1 MAKKEAQAEKNRN
14 FFCKGLFI
22 FCSKKYNRNQ
32 ENKKRNR
39 GSFMETANEKR
50 QFETPEQMDAAAAL
64 FGDWPETILWSVLQ
78 GKMGCMY
85 VDDPERPASAA
96 AVLGDFVFLAGEPSA
111 DLIRFAAELGYPLD
125 MCIYMP
131 QNAAWEQE
139 IETAL
144 ACLGP
149 EKLRKVTRYATH
161 KSIADLQRPE
171 VLERLQQMADAVPRH
186 FQIREFD
193 EEIFEIARGEY
204 WSRSQ
209 AVQFR
214 DYEEFREHGV
224 GFAAFLG
231 GIMAAGAS
239 TYSYYD
245 GGIEVQID
253 TDTGFREMGL
263 AQCCGARLILACLE
277 RGIYPS
283 WDAHSAK
290 SLALATKFGYEPAGE
305 YAAYEFW
312 QVECPVEE

>member
-1 MAKKEAQAEKNRN
+1 MKQKQ
-14 FFCKGLFI
+14 
-22 FCSKKYNRNQ
+22 
-32 ENKKRNR
+32 NKK
-39 GSFMETANEKR
+39 
-50 QFETPEQMDAAAAL
+50 QYQTPLQMADAAAL
-64 FGDWPETILWSVLQ
+64 FGTWPETILWSVLEE
-78 GKMGCMY
+78 KMGHMY
-85 VDDPERPASAA
+85 VDHPENPKSAA

-111 DLIRFAAELGYPLD
+111 ELIHFTAELEYPLD
-125 MCIYMP
+125 MCILMP
-131 QNAAWEQE
+131 QNKAWEQE
-139 IETAL
+139 IEAAL
-144 ACLGP
+144 ANLGP
-149 EKLRKVTRYATH
+149 EKLKKVTRYATR
-161 KSIADLQRPE
+161 KSMADLQSPE
-171 VLERLQQMADAVPRH
+171 VQQRLKAMAEKVPQH

-193 EEIFEIARGEY
+193 KEVFEIAREEY

-214 DYEEFREHGV
+214 DYEEFRQHGV

-277 RGIYPS
+277 RGLYPS

-290 SLALATKFGYEPAGE
+290 SLALATKFGYEPAGA
-305 YAAYEFW
+305 YTAYEVW
-312 QVECPVEE
+312 QVDCPDEE